1 MLFYIPGILTLI
13 VAILICLL
21 VIPRLAGSIL
31 SITALVLLVLALYHH
46 YAIFSDEYRSS
57 TWQQGLQ
64 FWAGPVMIGLLVLTI
79 IGYFLMFI
87 GSGKRAFE
95 PASANISLPSANT
108 ATNPVTATINS
119 AINKISNVG
128 TAVTNKINNLT
139 GAKAVNN
146 GRAPNIAN
154 YSKNVSPSFFERA

>member
-1 MLFYIPGILTLI
+1 MIFYIPGILTLI
-13 VAILICLL
+13 VVILICFL

-31 SITALVLLVLALYHH
+31 SITALILLIFALYHH

-64 FWAGPVMIGLLVLTI
+64 FWAGPVMIGLLILTI
-79 IGYFLMFI
+79 VGYFLMFI
-87 GSGKRAFE
+87 GSGKRVLE
-95 PASANISLPSANT
+95 PASANISLPSPNT
-108 ATNPVTATINS
+108 ATNPITATINT
-119 AINKISNVG
+119 AINKISSVG
-128 TAVTNKINNLT
+128 NAAMNKINNIT

-146 GRAPNIAN
+146 LRVPNVAN